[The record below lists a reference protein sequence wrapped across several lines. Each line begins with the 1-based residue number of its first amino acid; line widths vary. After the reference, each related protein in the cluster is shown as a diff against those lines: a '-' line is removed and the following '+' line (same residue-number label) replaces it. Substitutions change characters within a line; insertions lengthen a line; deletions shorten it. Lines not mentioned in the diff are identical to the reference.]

1 MDCGLHQKSLILALL
16 LAGCPSVVF
25 CQTDNRQWRDS
36 LNALNRQIAVSA
48 YSTDLHLR
56 KAAVNLELQQWE
68 YAVDEYALILRHESD
83 NLSALFYR
91 AYAYTRLRR
100 YDLAKNDYERV
111 LARVPDNKEARLGLA
126 FVFQSMG
133 RRNEALA
140 QLNTAVELHPQD
152 AEVYVARATFEA
164 ELKQYAPA
172 LYDWEEAIKWK
183 PDDVEY
189 QLSYVDVL
197 ILSGDS
203 GKAKRE
209 LDKLS
214 GRGVAASTLHPFY
227 ARIKK

>member
-1 MDCGLHQKSLILALL
+1 MDRGLYQKSIILALL
-16 LAGCPSVVF
+16 LVGSSAVF
-25 CQTDNRQWRDS
+25 AQTDNQQWRDS

-68 YAVDEYALILRHESD
+68 YAVDEYALILRHDTD

-133 RRNEALA
+133 RRNDAFA

-152 AEVYVARATFEA
+152 AEVYVARATFET
-164 ELKQYAPA
+164 EIKQYAPA
-172 LYDWEEAIKWK
+172 LYDWEEAIKRK

-189 QLSYVDVL
+189 QLSYIDVL
-197 ILSGDS
+197 ILSGDH

-214 GRGVAASTLHPFY
+214 GRGVASSTLHPFY
-227 ARIKK
+227 VRIRK